1 MPYAKI
7 RYPSRTR
14 SSGAIE
20 WPCTWRSVPYS
31 AQKGE
36 HWAFV
41 MALHSDMPTDPRRAD
56 FPVVGQ
62 IEEIV
67 GELHLVP
74 VGSRD
79 TTARRPA
86 ICRIDMAAH
95 RARAALE
102 IELERLETEARE
114 LIARETPIAALRSIG
129 TTHSSRLADRIAEL
143 RSQLDGE

>member
-14 SSGAIE
+14 SAGAIE
-20 WPCTWRSVPYS
+20 WPITWRSVPHS
-31 AQKGE
+31 ARKGE

-41 MALHSDMPTDPRRAD
+41 MSLHSDRPTDPRRSD

-74 VGSRD
+74 TSSRD

-86 ICRIDMAAH
+86 ICRIDMSAH
-95 RARAALE
+95 RARAALDA
-102 IELERLETEARE
+102 ELALLETEARE
-114 LIARETPIAALRSIG
+114 LIAREAPISALRSIG
-129 TTHSSRLADRIAEL
+129 TTHASRLADRIADL
-143 RSQLDGE
+143 RSQLDQE

>member
-7 RYPSRTR
+7 RYPNRPR
-14 SSGAIE
+14 SSQSLD
-20 WPCTWRSVPYS
+20 WHHTWRSVPHS
-31 AQKGE
+31 ARKGE
-36 HWAFV
+36 HWAFA
-41 MALHSDMPTDPRRAD
+41 MTLDTYETGQPTRSD

-74 VGSRD
+74 AGSRD